1 AGVSSQKYTPPFSL
15 SFPLLNPKAPR
26 NTTLER
32 KKYNLTS
39 QKLEPKTA
47 IPTLA
52 IIITSLVAILIG
64 LINIGSATAFNAVI
78 SLSVSSLY
86 ASYIIT
92 ETLLLY
98 RRCTGFILPH
108 QKHLPS
114 SSDPNSR
121 NLTWG
126 PFHLP
131 GLSGILVN
139 VFAVAFGLI
148 IFFFSFWPVAT
159 PVEPATMNYSI
170 VMTGSVVV
178 FAVGYYIVYARKIY
192 TGPIVEIVPGE
203 VSSIEEMAPKEKFN
217 LGIGV

>member
-1 AGVSSQKYTPPFSL
+1 MATSSRLIWALALDRGLPGWRLVT
-15 SFPLLNPKAPR
+15 
-26 NTTLER
+26 
-32 KKYNLTS
+32 
-39 QKLEPKTA
+39 KLEPKTA

-86 ASYIIT
+86 ASYIVT

-98 RRCTGFILPH
+98 RRCTGSILPH

-114 SSDPNSR
+114 SSSISNDPTNR
-121 NLTWG
+121 NLNWG

-131 GLSGILVN
+131 GLFGILVN

-170 VMTGSVVV
+170 VMTGSVVI
-178 FAVGYYIVYARKIY
+178 FAVAYYIVYARKIY
-192 TGPIVEIVPGE
+192 TGPIVEVVPGE
-203 VSSIEEMAPKEKFN
+203 ASSIEEMAPKEKID
-217 LGIGV
+217 LGMGV

>member
-1 AGVSSQKYTPPFSL
+1 MKE
-15 SFPLLNPKAPR
+15 
-26 NTTLER
+26 LESNKWINIR
-32 KKYNLTS
+32 VQL
-39 QKLEPKTA
+39 QPKTA

-52 IIITSLVAILIG
+52 IIITSLVAILVG

-98 RRCTGFILPH
+98 RRCTGFIHPH
-108 QKHLPS
+108 QGHLS
-114 SSDPNSR
+114 SLSNNNNNNNPANH
-121 NLTWG
+121 LTWG

-131 GLSGILVN
+131 GIFGIAVN
-139 VFAVAFGLI
+139 IFAVAFGLI

-170 VMTGSVVV
+170 VMTGAVVV
-178 FAVGYYIVYARKIY
+178 FALVYYVVYARRIY
-192 TGPIVEIVPGE
+192 TGPVVEVVFE
-203 VSSIEEMAPKEKFN
+203 EAAVDEMAPKEKIG
-217 LGIGV
+217 LGMGV